1 MLESQGGNV
10 IYLALGNTVLSHY
23 VKRWSL
29 STVIGAIILTLAIKI
44 QVELMMSDTRPPNDL
59 YTTLGVSRHSTFME
73 VRDAYKIVSKKYHP
87 DKFHDR
93 SGKADAHVLFMR
105 AKFSYDTLSSN
116 TQREIYNRFGEESL
130 DFDPRLDETK
140 ILEGMVGMY
149 LFWCGMVF
157 YSTTDVA
164 ARTSR
169 TWLLLA
175 GLCMLLVEV
184 SFSFTKAEVPH
195 VSFAPALT
203 EHQLVLL
210 LHAIFPAVIL
220 VLQAVAMVHYVDV
233 DATLAEALSA
243 IDAQHAHM
251 GRAMGLLGKALH
263 TGRMSTADKEEV
275 LLQVEQQGA
284 SLGSLRDRLE
294 RLQSHTNDPIA
305 KKYYWLTIVGFYG
318 WFYWMQGKDD

>member
-1 MLESQGGNV
+1 M
-10 IYLALGNTVLSHY
+10 
-23 VKRWSL
+23 
-29 STVIGAIILTLAIKI
+29 
-44 QVELMMSDTRPPNDL
+44 QVEFMMSDTPPANDL
-59 YTTLGVSRHSTFME
+59 YTTLGVSRQSTFME
-73 VRDAYKIVSKKYHP
+73 VRDAYKFVSKMYHP

-105 AKFSYDTLSSN
+105 AKFSYDTLSSEV
-116 TQREIYNRFGEESL
+116 QREIYNRFGEESL

-149 LFWCGMVF
+149 LFWCGMIF
-157 YSTTDVA
+157 FSTIDA
-164 ARTSR
+164 ATRSSR

-175 GLCMLLVEV
+175 GLGMLLAEV

-195 VSFAPALT
+195 ISFAPALT

-233 DATLAEALSA
+233 DAALAEAVRA

-251 GRAMGLLGKALH
+251 GRAMGLVGKALH
-263 TGRMSTADKEEV
+263 TGRMSAADREEV
-275 LLQVEQQGA
+275 LQVERQGA
-284 SLGSLRDRLE
+284 SLDALHARLE
-294 RLQSHTNDPIA
+294 GLQSHTNDPMA
-305 KKYYWLTIVGFYG
+305 KYYWFFIAGFYG
-318 WFYWMQGKDD
+318 CLYWMQGGEE